1 MATQGRR
8 KNSTSSGSRRRKK
21 NQNQKKWILYVG
33 VLAMGAAAIV
43 FYNQYAGS
51 ITFHPSATETLAGAK
66 SKKSTQEAFVEPD
79 YQFYTLLPQSNTP
92 HSEATHLEAKKPATN
107 TVVSTAKADNTAT
120 TTTVAKSTAPIVSA
134 APTPLPPKTNN
145 RYRLQLAAFKQYK
158 DADEL
163 KAKLILRG
171 YPTTINSA
179 TVNGAIWYRL
189 WIGPY
194 DTVTQAKT
202 TQTQL
207 EQTHLV
213 SHTQVI
219 PQ

>member
-43 FYNQYAGS
+43 FYNQYIGS
-51 ITFHPSATETLAGAK
+51 IPFPSATETLAGAK
-66 SKKSTQEAFVEPD
+66 SKKPTQEAFVEPD
-79 YQFYTLLPQSNTP
+79 YQFYTLLPQSTAP
-92 HSEATHLEAKKPATN
+92 HAQSAHLETKKPATN
-107 TVVSTAKADNTAT
+107 TVASTPKSGNTAT
-120 TTTVAKSTAPIVSA
+120 TTTTAKSTAPIVSA
-134 APTPLPPKTNN
+134 APTPLPPKTGNH
-145 RYRLQLAAFKQYK
+145 YRLQLAAFKQYK

-189 WIGPY
+189 SIGPY
-194 DTVTQAKT
+194 DTVSQAKT
-202 TQTQL
+202 TQAQL

-219 PQ
+219 SQ